1 MIQLRLRSAKQELA
15 FSAVAAHQMVCVPA
29 KENNDELYTGAC
41 GQTLFVLLLVD
52 QEIRRQVVEA
62 ALSDFPAE
70 KVAEVRAEVEKLRPA
85 IIEQV
90 AKWSK
95 EAKARGEANRAM
107 LTQVGVFGKLP
118 STGEG

>member
-1 MIQLRLRSAKQELA
+1 
-15 FSAVAAHQMVCVPA
+15 MVCVPA
-29 KENNDELYTGAC
+29 KANNDELYTGAC